1 MKLDAKYARAVD
13 GANVT
18 NEYKI
23 DSTNLALLNR
33 LIKILNKQYEDIE
46 DLSTIEISFEFI
58 IGSLFPDS
66 WNRILETINEA
77 YTKGFIAGSKI

>member
-33 LIKILNKQYEDIE
+33 LIKILNKQYEGIE
-46 DLSTIEISFEFI
+46 DLFI

>member
-1 MKLDAKYARAVD
+1 M
-13 GANVT
+13 T

-23 DSTNLALLNR
+23 DSTNLEMLNR
-33 LIKILNKQYEDIE
+33 LIKILNKQYESIE

-66 WNRILETINEA
+66 WNRILEIINDA
-77 YTKGFIAGSKI
+77 YTKVFIEGSKI